1 MQLINSIQ
9 KELNKNQLK
18 ISSQIL
24 KEIKKR
30 TKFILDVGLGYL
42 TLNRSSKLYQRRTQR
57 IRQLLKLDL
66 ELQMYYTF

>member
-1 MQLINSIQ
+1 MDLSKFYNWVNSIQ

-18 ISSQIL
+18 ISSQIF

-42 TLNRSSKLYQRRTQR
+42 TLNRSSKTLSGGES
-57 IRQLLKLDL
+57 K
-66 ELQMYYTF
+66 ESG